1 MRLALISDAFP
12 PMRSSGAVQ
21 LRDLAR
27 EFARQGHDLTV
38 LVSSPELDRPFVR
51 EDFDGATVLR
61 LRTSRTRDTSYAR
74 RVLAELAMPWLMR
87 RALRSAPVDPAAFDG
102 VIWYSPAIFHAPLV
116 RWLKRQSRAP
126 GYLIIRD
133 IFPQWALDTG
143 VIKPG
148 IAYRLLDRIARGQY
162 DAADVIGVQTP
173 GNKAFFADWAARP
186 GHRLEVLHNWL
197 GPPADRP
204 CSIDVANTPLAG
216 RKLFVYAGNMGV
228 AQGMDRLL
236 YLARQ
241 LRERRDIGFLFVG
254 RGSDAERLA
263 AAARDERLDNV
274 LFHDEIDPDEIPA
287 LYRQC
292 HVGLV
297 ALDPRHSTHNIPG
310 KFLSYMQAGLPVL
323 ATINANNDL
332 VRLVADERVGWVS
345 SDAEG
350 HDLATLAVE
359 AMAGAGDLATAARCR
374 DLAARMFDASAA
386 VRQIV
391 AALAR

>member
-1 MRLALISDAFP
+1 
-12 PMRSSGAVQ
+12 MRSSGAVQ

-27 EFARQGHDLTV
+27 EFARQGHELTV
-38 LVSSPELDRPFVR
+38 LVSSPGLDRPFVR
-51 EDFDGATVLR
+51 ENYDGATVLR

-74 RVLAELAMPWLMR
+74 RFLAELAMPYLMR
-87 RALRSAPVDPAAFDG
+87 RALRKAPFDAAAFDG

-116 RWLKRQSRAP
+116 RWLRRKSGAP
-126 GYLIIRD
+126 SYLIIRD

-143 VIKPG
+143 VIRPG
-148 IAYRLLDRIARGQY
+148 LRFRVLDRIARKQY
-162 DAADVIGVQTP
+162 EAAGTIGVQTP
-173 GNKAFFADWAARP
+173 GNRAFFAAWERQP
-186 GHRLEVLHNWL
+186 GHRLEVLYNWL

-204 CSIDVANTPLAG
+204 CPIDVAATPLAG
-216 RKLFVYAGNMGV
+216 RTLFVYAGNMGV

-236 YLARQ
+236 DLARA
-241 LRERRDIGFLFVG
+241 LRDRSDIGFLFVG

-263 AAARDERLDNV
+263 ATARAERLDNV

-323 ATINANNDL
+323 ATVNANNDL
-332 VRLVADERVGWVS
+332 VRLVADEAVGWVS
-345 SDAEG
+345 SDPKAR
-350 HDLATLAVE
+350 DLPVLAIE
-359 AMAGAGDLATAARCR
+359 AMAGAGDPAMAARCR
-374 DLAARMFDASAA
+374 DLAARMFDAGAT

-391 AALAR
+391 AALGGQGG

>member
-38 LVSSPELDRPFVR
+38 LVSSPGLDRPFIR
-51 EDFDGATVLR
+51 EEFDGATVLR
-61 LRTSRTRDTSYAR
+61 LRTSQTRDTSYAWR
-74 RVLAELAMPWLMR
+74 FFAELAMPHLMR
-87 RALRSAPVDPAAFDG
+87 WALRAAPFDPAALDG

-116 RWLKRQSRAP
+116 RWLKRKSGAP

-148 IAYRLLDRIARGQY
+148 LAYRVLDRIARRQY

-173 GNKAFFADWAARP
+173 GNCAFFADWAKRP

-197 GPPADRP
+197 GSPAGRP
-204 CSIDVANTPLAG
+204 CSIDVAATPLAG

-236 YLARQ
+236 DLARQ
-241 LRERRDIGFLFVG
+241 LRRRSDIGFLFVG
-254 RGSDAERLA
+254 RGRDAERLA
-263 AAARDERLDNV
+263 AVARDERLDNV

-292 HVGLV
+292 QVGLV

-310 KFLSYMQAGLPVL
+310 KFLSYMQAGLCVL

-332 VRLVADERVGWVS
+332 VSLVADERVGWVS
-345 SDAEG
+345 SDPDG
-350 HDLATLAVE
+350 RDLASLAIA
-359 AMAGAGDLATAARCR
+359 AMAAAGDAAIAERCR
-374 DLAARMFDASAA
+374 DLAVRMFDASAA

-391 AALAR
+391 AGLDG